1 MAKVYAKNV
10 GGSTVE
16 LEVTSIQDVRDALNN
31 QKATATVN
39 GRPADESYLP
49 KGGDFIVLSE
59 NTKGN
64 MADCVYKNKEITLV
78 VVYDKSKKVF
88 IVNGQEVTKGQAI
101 KMAKAILELDG
112 YVVD

>member
-1 MAKVYAKNV
+1 MTKVYAKNV

-16 LEVTSIQDVRDALNN
+16 LEVTSIQDVRNALNN

-39 GRPADESYLP
+39 GRPADESYSP
-49 KGGDFIVLSE
+49 KDGDFIVLSE
-59 NTKGN
+59 NNKGN
-64 MADCVYKNKEITLV
+64 ADVVFKNKELTIV
-78 VVYDKSKKVF
+78 VVYDRNKKVF
-88 IVNGQEVTKGQAI
+88 SINGQEVTKGQAI

>member
-16 LEVTSIQDVRDALNN
+16 IEVASIQDVRNALNN

-39 GRPADESYLP
+39 GRPADATYLP
-49 KGGDFIVLSE
+49 KDGDFIVLSE

-64 MADCVYKNKEITLV
+64 VATEVYKAKDLTV
-78 VVYDKSKKVF
+78 VVVFDKTEKKF
-88 IVNGQEVTKGQAI
+88 TINGQQVAKKDAI

-112 YVVD
+112 YVIG

>member
-39 GRPADESYLP
+39 GRPADASYIP
-49 KGGDFIVLSE
+49 KDGDFIVLSE

-64 MADCVYKNKEITLV
+64 ADGVYKNKELTLV
-78 VVYDKSKKVF
+78 VVYDRSKKVF